1 MVLVIDVGNTNMV
14 FGVFDGGKLVGT
26 FRIATASD
34 RTADELGMFITN
46 MFIYEGISKDLIGGV
61 VISSV
66 VPPVMYSLRH
76 AVRKYFNIQPIL
88 VDNKTPLGIKILIDN
103 PSEIGA
109 DRIVNAVA
117 AHTLYGGPLIV
128 IDFGTA
134 TTFCAISPE
143 GDYLGGV
150 ICPGVK
156 IALESLYQNTAK
168 LPRVDLEKPPS
179 VLGKNTVNS
188 MRSGILYGYVGQ
200 VEYLVK
206 RLKTEIGTPDVK
218 VVATGGLARMIA
230 NETTAIDTINP
241 LLTLEGLNIIYTR
254 KLRGISPK

>member
-1 MVLVIDVGNTNMV
+1 M
-14 FGVFDGGKLVGT
+14 
-26 FRIATASD
+26 
-34 RTADELGMFITN
+34 
-46 MFIYEGISKDLIGGV
+46 
-61 VISSV
+61 
-66 VPPVMYSLRH
+66 
-76 AVRKYFNIQPIL
+76 
-88 VDNKTPLGIKILIDN
+88 IDN

-206 RLKTEIGTPDVK
+206 RLKTEMGATDVK

-241 LLTLEGLNIIYTR
+241 LLTLEGLNIIYNR
-254 KLRGISPK
+254 LYKDRSNNNGLR